1 MTDHRSKSI
10 VRSGRSAIP
19 SRSGD
24 ADRENLGVLTSESRN
39 PDTQEID
46 LLPTLGILEKINNAD
61 SGVPGV
67 VRQVLPEIAEA
78 VDRAVEAFKA
88 GGRLIYM
95 GAGTSGRIG
104 LLDAVEC
111 PPTYGVPEG
120 MVVPLIAGGEA
131 AVHRAQEGAEDNP
144 ALGEQDLRSIKLTS
158 KDMVVGIAASGR
170 TPYVTGGLRYARG
183 LGCTTVALACNKNA
197 AIAREADIAILPE
210 VGPEVL
216 TGSTR
221 MKAGTAQ
228 KLVLNMLT
236 TASMIRIG
244 KSFYNLM
251 VDVKATNQKLVDR
264 TRRIVVE
271 ATGVS
276 YEEADQVLARCDHNA
291 KLAIMMLLSGL
302 ERQEAEAALH
312 KADGFLR
319 LALQNLQQH

>member
-1 MTDHRSKSI
+1 MKTS
-10 VRSGRSAIP
+10 
-19 SRSGD
+19 
-24 ADRENLGVLTSESRN
+24 LTNELESLASESRN
-39 PDTQEID
+39 PDTQDID
-46 LLPTLGILEKINNAD
+46 LLPTLGILEKINDAD
-61 SGVPGV
+61 RGVPDV
-67 VRQVLPEIAEA
+67 VRQVLPEIAQA
-78 VDRAVEAFKA
+78 VDAVVTAFKS

-120 MVVPLIAGGEA
+120 MVIPLIAGGES
-131 AVHRAQEGAEDNP
+131 AVHRAQEGAEDDP
-144 ALGEQDLRSIKLTS
+144 ELGEKDLQGIELQSR
-158 KDMVVGIAASGR
+158 DVVIGIAASGR
-170 TPYVTGGLRYARG
+170 TPYVTGGLRYARS
-183 LGCTTVALACNKNA
+183 LGCTTVALACNKSA

-228 KLVLNMLT
+228 KLVLNMIT
-236 TASMIRIG
+236 TASMIRTG

-271 ATGVS
+271 ATGVD
-276 YEEADQVLARCDHNA
+276 YETADRVLEQCDHNA
-291 KLAIMMLLSGL
+291 KLAIMMILSGL
-302 ERQEAEAALH
+302 ERASAETALEQ
-312 KADGFLR
+312 ADGFLR
-319 LALQNLQQH
+319 LALRNLGQDKRPAN

>member
-1 MTDHRSKSI
+1 MTKSNH
-10 VRSGRSAIP
+10 
-19 SRSGD
+19 D
-24 ADRENLGVLTSESRN
+24 ATPGSISEEMGVLTSESRN
-39 PDTQEID
+39 PSTQDID
-46 LLPTLGILEKINNAD
+46 LLPTLGILEKINDAD
-61 SGVPGV
+61 SGVPTA
-67 VRQVLPEIAEA
+67 VRAVLPEIAQAADKA
-78 VDRAVEAFKA
+78 VDAFKA

-120 MVVPLIAGGEA
+120 MVVPLIAGGEE
-131 AVHRAQEGAEDNP
+131 AVHRAQEGAEDSP
-144 ALGEQDLRSIKLTS
+144 ELGEEDLRKIQLTS

-170 TPYVTGGLRYARG
+170 TPYVTGGLRYARK
-183 LGCTTVALACNKNA
+183 LGCTTVALACNKSA
-197 AIAREADIAILPE
+197 TIAKEADIAILPE

-251 VDVKATNQKLVDR
+251 VDVKATNLKLVDR

-276 YEEADQVLARCDHNA
+276 YEEADRVLDRCDHNA
-291 KLAIMMLLSGL
+291 KLAIMIILSGL
-302 ERQEAEAALH
+302 EQEEAQAELDN
-312 KADGFLR
+312 ADGFLR
-319 LALQNLQQH
+319 LALQNIGKN

>member
-1 MTDHRSKSI
+1 MTDHSSKSI
-10 VRSGRSAIP
+10 ASSGASATP
-19 SRSGD
+19 NRTSDSQKED
-24 ADRENLGVLTSESRN
+24 LGVLTSESRN
-39 PDTQEID
+39 PDTQDID
-46 LLPTLGILEKINNAD
+46 LLPTYGILEKINDAD

-67 VRQVLPEIAEA
+67 VRQVLPAIAEA
-78 VDRAVEAFKA
+78 VDKAVEAFKA

-120 MVVPLIAGGEA
+120 MVVPLIAGGEQ

-170 TPYVTGGLRYARG
+170 TPYVTGGLRYARS
-183 LGCTTVALACNKNA
+183 LGCTTVALACNKSA
-197 AIAREADIAILPE
+197 AIAKEADIAILPE

-276 YEEADQVLARCDHNA
+276 YTEADQVLMRCDHNA
-291 KLAIMMLLSGL
+291 KLAIMMILSGL
-302 ERQEAEAALH
+302 ERAEAEQAL
-312 KADGFLR
+312 KRADGFLR